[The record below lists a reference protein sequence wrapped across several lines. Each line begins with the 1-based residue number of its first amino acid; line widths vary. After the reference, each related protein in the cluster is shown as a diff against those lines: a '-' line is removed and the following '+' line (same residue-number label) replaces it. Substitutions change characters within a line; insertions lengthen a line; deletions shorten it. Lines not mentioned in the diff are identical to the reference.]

1 MNQPKPITLRKQQK
15 NYTRQRLLEVSR
27 KLFVKKG
34 PQATGIDDIA
44 KAAGTSRATVYTHF
58 AGKQDIIREL
68 LTEMWD
74 TALNLYRTFD
84 NLPDWSRASI
94 AGWLGQVF
102 DAWEEYGAST
112 NIVLREMP
120 SEVNAEFQSL
130 LEDHVAAL
138 TRTSEKWAHFDRG
151 EAMRRAYLLILQ
163 LQRGLTAV
171 HFGGWSVDRDAL
183 LNTFTEIWM
192 STLQPPARQENPVR
206 SVEEN

>member
-1 MNQPKPITLRKQQK
+1 MTQPKTITLRKQQK

-138 TRTSEKWAHFDRG
+138 TRTSEK
-151 EAMRRAYLLILQ
+151 
-163 LQRGLTAV
+163 
-171 HFGGWSVDRDAL
+171 
-183 LNTFTEIWM
+183 
-192 STLQPPARQENPVR
+192 
-206 SVEEN
+206 

>member
-1 MNQPKPITLRKQQK
+1 M
-15 NYTRQRLLEVSR
+15 
-27 KLFVKKG
+27 
-34 PQATGIDDIA
+34 
-44 KAAGTSRATVYTHF
+44 HF

-112 NIVLREMP
+112 NIMLREMP

-138 TRTSEKWAHFDRG
+138 TRTSEK
-151 EAMRRAYLLILQ
+151 
-163 LQRGLTAV
+163 
-171 HFGGWSVDRDAL
+171 
-183 LNTFTEIWM
+183 
-192 STLQPPARQENPVR
+192 
-206 SVEEN
+206 